1 MVWGTQVRYYPNEG
15 RSHISL
21 SSDVG
26 GLPVNFDALPGAV
39 SALPG
44 EISIAPDH
52 LFVAGASLLLVIALH
67 LLLTRTKGGK
77 AMRATSDNPDL
88 ARASGIDTDRVLLWT
103 WGIAGALAGAAG
115 VLLVIFN
122 ATSQLKPSSG
132 FQLLVP
138 LFAAVVVGGIG
149 NPYGAFLGALLIG
162 VSMEV
167 STAWAL
173 TTYKPAIAFRRHG
186 DCAAV
191 QAARDIGEQGP
202 MIEFLIG
209 FAILVGIYSVFTL
222 GLNVHWGYTGLFNI
236 GVAGFFALGAYT
248 SALLTIPPPQSAQV
262 DDYLFAGD
270 LARRLDSLP
279 VIGPLDLW
287 FVAALIG
294 ASLVAAVVA
303 LVVGA
308 ITIRL
313 RDDYLAIATLGIA
326 ESVRLVFLN
335 ERWLSN
341 GSKGLYTIPQVFGD
355 IVAPRDYERVYIVV
369 VAVVLGA
376 LFLVVRSLAHSPWGR
391 VLRAIREDE
400 VTAAACGKNVF
411 RFKLQAFVLGAVI
424 MAIGGALYT
433 FNLRAISPS
442 VFMPLLGTFIIWAML
457 VTGGSG
463 RLYGPIAGA
472 FVVWGIWSGSQF
484 LPTPLGS
491 PNVRFFAI
499 GVLVVL
505 VLLYAPNGITPEV
518 ARLRERWA
526 VYLRRRTS
534 GSR

>member
-1 MVWGTQVRYYPNEG
+1 
-15 RSHISL
+15 
-21 SSDVG
+21 
-26 GLPVNFDALPGAV
+26 
-39 SALPG
+39 
-44 EISIAPDH
+44 
-52 LFVAGASLLLVIALH
+52 
-67 LLLTRTKGGK
+67 
-77 AMRATSDNPDL
+77 
-88 ARASGIDTDRVLLWT
+88 
-103 WGIAGALAGAAG
+103 
-115 VLLVIFN
+115 
-122 ATSQLKPSSG
+122 
-132 FQLLVP
+132 
-138 LFAAVVVGGIG
+138 
-149 NPYGAFLGALLIG
+149 
-162 VSMEV
+162 
-167 STAWAL
+167 
-173 TTYKPAIAFRRHG
+173 
-186 DCAAV
+186 
-191 QAARDIGEQGP
+191 

-248 SALLTIPPPQSAQV
+248 AALLTIPPPQSGQV

-376 LFLVVRSLAHSPWGR
+376 LFLVVRLLAHSPWGR

-411 RFKLQAFVLGAVI
+411 RFKLQSFVLGAVI
-424 MAIGGALYT
+424 MAIGGALYA
-433 FNLRAISPS
+433 FNLRAISPIT
-442 VFMPLLGTFIIWAML
+442 FMPLLGTFIIWAML

-484 LPTPLGS
+484 LPDFYVLGATIAVGS
-491 PNVRFFAI
+491 ANVRLFAI
-499 GVLVVL
+499 GVLIVL
-505 VLLYAPNGITPEV
+505 ALLYAPDGITPEIS
-518 ARLRERWA
+518 R
-526 VYLRRRTS
+526 LRRRWLPR
-534 GSR
+534 SRG